1 MRSRDIAHACEA
13 LAHAQ
18 PPPFLPLV
26 TPRLATPRQDPG
38 SETAAKAPP
47 KTFFRRPLDT
57 GLVAFSSAE
66 GRTVLRELL
75 PAGSADGAEG
85 SGSFFEMM
93 GAYDMQQDPVSCGV
107 ASLAIALSAL
117 QLAPWRAPAA
127 GAAPF
132 PHVTEAEVLAL
143 IADTDHRQRVAT
155 QGVRPA
161 ALTRLDG

>member
-1 MRSRDIAHACEA
+1 
-13 LAHAQ
+13 
-18 PPPFLPLV
+18 
-26 TPRLATPRQDPG
+26 
-38 SETAAKAPP
+38 
-47 KTFFRRPLDT
+47 
-57 GLVAFSSAE
+57 
-66 GRTVLRELL
+66 
-75 PAGSADGAEG
+75 
-85 SGSFFEMM
+85 MM

-143 IADTDHRQRVAT
+143 ISDKDHRQRVAT

-161 ALTRLDG
+161 ALTRLDF